1 MMEGVFV
8 RGISFGLVTVI
19 AACAGAVC
27 STARAGVESPYA
39 TRVVEYVPGSGTAG
53 NTNAQAAL
61 GSPTRYTGVQFGF
74 PGTVNPFNPSFDP
87 DETVTVGRGGSLVL
101 EFDHRVENDAANPYG
116 LDLLVFGNSFFWDP
130 INFSTRADAI
140 SSEGGTVEVSQDGVS
155 WTLAPVEADGLFP
168 TLGYADL
175 TDPFNPAPGNV
186 LTDFTKPVDP
196 NFNWHGADFSQIM
209 AGYNG
214 SGGGAG
220 IDIGA
225 LGLQWIQYVRISNAV
240 GASGTPEIDAISDV
254 SPVPAPGALVVALAA
269 AGCSLRRRRDASL

>member
-8 RGISFGLVTVI
+8 RGISLGLVTVSVI
-19 AACAGAVC
+19 AVCAG
-27 STARAGVESPYA
+27 SARAGGVSSFA
-39 TRVVEYVPGSGTAG
+39 SQVVNYVPGMGTAG
-53 NTNAQAAL
+53 NTNSLAAI

-74 PGTVNPFNPSFDP
+74 PGPVNPFSPSFDP
-87 DETVTVGRGGSLVL
+87 GETVTVGRGGSLVL
-101 EFDHRVENDAANPYG
+101 AFDHRVENDALNPYG
-116 LDLLVFGNSFFWDP
+116 IDLLVFGNSFFWDP
-130 INFSTRADAI
+130 INFLPRADAI
-140 SSEGGTVEVSQDGVS
+140 SSEGGTVEVSQDGTN
-155 WTLAPVEADGLFP
+155 WLLAPVEADGLFP

-175 TDPFNPAPGNV
+175 TDPFSPTPGTV
-186 LTDFTKPVDP
+186 LTDFTRPVDP
-196 NFNWHGADFSQIM
+196 NFDWHGDDFSQIM

-254 SPVPAPGALVVALAA
+254 SPVPAPGAIVVVLAA
-269 AGCSLRRRRDASL
+269 AGCSVRRRRDASL